1 MFGAPLHEA
10 LKHSSV
16 AISLV
21 NQDGKQYVWGYVPV
35 IVAKIGLFLK
45 QNGTCPFFNAATEIE
60 GVFRIN
66 GSEKRM
72 KELRQQFDTPPQYGK
87 DIDWAGYN
95 VHDAASLLRRFLN
108 LMPEPIIPFDR
119 FDEFR
124 EVLARPDVNVEAAIG
139 AYRSLITSCPPA
151 TQYLLLY
158 ILDLLAVF
166 ERTSDVNRMNAG
178 NLAIIFQPGMLSH
191 PTVRS
196 KEEHQFAVRVVEFLI
211 THQDHFVLAL
221 SAPPPEDM
229 RPEELAKPSERP
241 LAEEYYLVPSDSD
254 EDLGEMK
261 AHMGGGAM
269 LGRTPTQRSKAKWG
283 RREEKSSLSH
293 DKDATSPAAKERKS
307 SARAKSKPIAD
318 ARREGRKRA
327 NSHSDANEQMT
338 APDAGPSSAPRA
350 RIPSRS
356 PVKRRDH
363 LAPPTAPMRPPLG
376 KRSASATSCIE
387 TVQKSPSSRTAPL
400 PVRAANTPPARSS
413 AMSPSSAM
421 LSSSPQSSLQT
432 QDVSVESTQ
441 STQEPESFLESKA
454 PPPQGD
460 APPPAAPSAD
470 LTPRAA
476 PEEERPPT
484 PPEKEAKPLLR
495 EKDAPLLPAPAL
507 PLDSLPRARAFTTD
521 APAPPSV
528 RPTEPRSTTLP
539 SPYAIDPRLAQLGP
553 VASSS
558 ANGSSA
564 EAVGGVPPHRAA
576 APIPYATTMVAPITT
591 PVPILA
597 SRETLLRHAK
607 VMHTISGRQ

>member
-1 MFGAPLHEA
+1 M
-10 LKHSSV
+10 
-16 AISLV
+16 
-21 NQDGKQYVWGYVPV
+21 
-35 IVAKIGLFLK
+35 
-45 QNGTCPFFNAATEIE
+45 
-60 GVFRIN
+60 FRIN

-119 FDEFR
+119 FAEFR

-166 ERTSDVNRMNAG
+166 ERMSDVNRMSAG

-254 EDLGEMK
+254 EDLGEME

-283 RREEKSSLSH
+283 RREEKKNSLPH
-293 DKDATSPAAKERKS
+293 DKDATPPVAKERKS
-307 SARAKSKPIAD
+307 SARTKPKPIAD

-363 LAPPTAPMRPPLG
+363 LAPPTAPTRPPLG

-413 AMSPSSAM
+413 AMSPTSAM

-432 QDVSVESTQ
+432 QDVSVGSTQ
-441 STQEPESFLESKA
+441 STQEPESLLESNA
-454 PPPQGD
+454 PPVQGD
-460 APPPAAPSAD
+460 APPPAAPGAD
-470 LTPRAA
+470 VTPRAA

-507 PLDSLPRARAFTTD
+507 PLDSLPRPRAFTTD
-521 APAPPSV
+521 APASPSV
-528 RPTEPRSTTLP
+528 RSTEPRSATLP

-553 VASSS
+553 VASAS

-564 EAVGGVPPHRAA
+564 EAVGDAPLHRAA
-576 APIPYATTMVAPITT
+576 APIPYATTMVAHTKA

-607 VMHTISGRQ
+607 VMHTISGRRQ